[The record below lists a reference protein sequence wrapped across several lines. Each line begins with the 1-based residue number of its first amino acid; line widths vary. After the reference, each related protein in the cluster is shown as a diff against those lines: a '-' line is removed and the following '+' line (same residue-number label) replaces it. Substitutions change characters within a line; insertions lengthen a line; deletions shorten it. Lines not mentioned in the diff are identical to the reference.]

1 MAAKN
6 LPRDEVLDVLD
17 DWSASDAGGISS
29 AEEEDLDR
37 QFEESDDSSRQVFFV
52 CFTVLIYQVIFAYDA
67 FVFYCVLCSAYIL
80 YIMSSMW
87 YNSLYIVY

>member
-37 QFEESDDSSRQVFFV
+37 QFEESDDSSRQVFM
-52 CFTVLIYQVIFAYDA
+52 CFYRA
-67 FVFYCVLCSAYIL
+67 
-80 YIMSSMW
+80 
-87 YNSLYIVY
+87 NS